1 MLIKGLLEDLV
12 IFLGFIDYHY
22 SLMITPT
29 IDKKFFR
36 TIDKKPANWI
46 QPKFQKSYILKTLIL
61 ILLLFRK
68 IH

>member
-46 QPKFQKSYILKTLIL
+46 QPKFQKS
-61 ILLLFRK
+61 
-68 IH
+68 